1 MPSTEEV
8 EVGGLWS
15 WCEVMAAGVSVGSQ
29 VAEKWMASKYSFKV
43 ESSGFA
49 GA

>member
-1 MPSTEEV
+1 M
-8 EVGGLWS
+8 GGLWS